1 MSWEYRY
8 FTSKE
13 FACRC
18 GCGAGD
24 ELAHIDMELLNRL
37 CTVREQFGWPMLV
50 TSGARCSE
58 HNRNEGG
65 KPGSAHITVPGQ
77 WLCRAVDV
85 RCTDSIL
92 RGKMLPL
99 IYQQFKR
106 VGLHKNFIH
115 MDVAGGPEYASPATW
130 FY

>member
-18 GCGAGD
+18 GCGLGESLD
-24 ELAHIDMELLNRL
+24 DLDMELLARL
-37 CTVREQFGWPMLV
+37 STVREQFGPMSV
-50 TSGARCSE
+50 ASGVRCMM
-58 HNRNEGG
+58 HNQNEGG
-65 KPGSAHITVPGQ
+65 KPGSAHIAIPGQ
-77 WLCRAVDV
+77 RVCRAVDI
-85 RCTDSIL
+85 RCTDSIS
-92 RGKMLPL
+92 RGKLLALVYPH
-99 IYQQFKR
+99 FSR
-106 VGLHKNFIH
+106 VGLHKSFIH